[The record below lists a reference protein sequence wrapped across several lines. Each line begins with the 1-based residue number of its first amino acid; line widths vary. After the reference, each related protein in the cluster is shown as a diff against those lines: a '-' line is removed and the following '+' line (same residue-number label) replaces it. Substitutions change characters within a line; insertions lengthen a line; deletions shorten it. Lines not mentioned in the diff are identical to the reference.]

1 MSEEKDRP
9 VDPSAAPTRR
19 PPEERR
25 ARMMIG
31 IGAVILFLGIA
42 LGVTDDDMGRWFIVA
57 GIGVLFSALHR
68 FGRLGPEDATA

>member
-9 VDPSAAPTRR
+9 VEASSANTER

-25 ARMMIG
+25 ARRMIA

-42 LGVTDDDMGRWFIVA
+42 LAVMDDDIGRWFIIA
-57 GIGVLFSALHR
+57 GVGVLFSALHR